1 MSNVVEYI
9 LQADFKDLASAKLK
23 AMSSAAFASL
33 DRVGDRAGKLGQE
46 LNASNFGKNIAGNL
60 ALAGAAGTAAF
71 GAVTYAAL
79 QSYTSFERLNQSLES
94 LVARELL
101 NTGAAKTMSEALA
114 KAKDRA
120 RELVGW
126 TEKLAIQSPFGQEDI
141 QSSYRLA
148 LAYGFTSKQAQVLT
162 QATVDFAAGSGATSD
177 SMNRIAL
184 ALGQIKARGKVAGD
198 ELMQLTEAGLP
209 VRQILAQGFG
219 VTTARLEEMV
229 SKGLVPAD
237 KAIQV
242 IVNSLQRDFGGAAAR
257 AGESMSGLINSMQ
270 DIGKIK
276 LRELFGASFAAVQPA
291 IAELVAALQTPEI
304 SAAVKRIGA
313 SLGEM
318 TNSAVIEIR
327 RVVDLFANMDA
338 ETKGKLLETAGA
350 VSVAFKTI
358 AATIAQVVGV
368 VGGQLTALA
377 GWFNNLDGSTKQVAL
392 TLALAGGSMLLLAP
406 KAFAMAGAVGGTI
419 EKVKA
424 LSTAI
429 EGLRLQQAAADLT
442 AAGSSATAAA
452 SGVTATAGAASKLAL
467 ALQGVA
473 AVGAAAFVGWGI
485 GRVIGEVTGLD
496 EAVQSLY
503 VSMGLIN
510 DQQVKLAGLE
520 DSKGIL
526 NDMTAVDLAL
536 RKLREAAKKGES
548 PSLKDVLGDTAETA
562 QIRGVLDG
570 MATGMSDLGGR
581 AKKLGAELQPG
592 AWLKDD
598 ELLRDIALLE
608 AYKGK
613 LDAID
618 KVKVAAQQIAPDAP
632 PAPDNSKLFG
642 DLKAPDTGAATAA
655 MEKAKK
661 DQQAYLDALTE
672 MQFRQNRISLDDY
685 IKYWRDR
692 QAVLT
697 ASKQS
702 ATTGYLDIEERII
715 AAQQEGAA
723 RQIELKVS
731 TAKAILGQ
739 DAASQAQQTALLRE
753 ALTERAALLA
763 NTGEVSA
770 RADTLRQLRELDIQS
785 IEARAADQV
794 AQGQLLLAQAQ
805 IGEGQFL
812 TIQKAAQQER
822 LTALRNAN
830 ALTLAEVAA
839 GVQQV
844 QELQARATV
853 TGDGPL
859 LGLQEQVKAAGENY
873 ALLTGIYQSYLD
885 QLSADG
891 LRNTEIYAG
900 TQASLTDVMEKG
912 AKDRADT
919 LAREQAKMNAMAGE
933 IGGILG
939 RSFAQGNRG
948 LIGALES
955 AAGEIAKFVAKVL
968 AQKAILAAF
977 GAGTGGAGLFG
988 GLVSGLLG
996 GGGGGPGFA
1005 KGGYTGAGG
1014 KNEPAGSVHKG
1025 EYVINANTV
1034 KRIGLPNLE
1043 LLHKEGRAALPKIAE
1058 RVGEPQAP
1066 AQVIDKGKADKSKSP
1081 FVNIINQ
1088 IPKKTAA
1095 TVERVRE
1102 LATGVKAAKRES
1114 TTPSIGGSEELTRLF
1129 SGLTK
1134 GFANGGRVDTQD
1146 KEAAGIVHKG
1156 EYVFDKR
1163 TVERVGAGNL
1173 DALQKKKLA
1182 QFADGGLVGDESRA
1196 GKMLRSSPAPALRP
1210 AAPRPER
1217 PAAPVSRSM
1226 AVDVNM
1232 AAPTIQ
1238 ITLNGGK
1245 GGETDARKIA
1255 TQIAYE
1261 MERNSTAKLRD
1272 QIQKLIRQEM
1282 RLAG

>member
-1 MSNVVEYI
+1 MANVVEYI

-23 AMSSAAFASL
+23 AMSATAFAAL

-46 LNASNFGKNIAGNL
+46 LNGSNFGKNIAGNL
-60 ALAGAAGTAAF
+60 AVAGAAGAAAF
-71 GAVTYAAL
+71 GAITYAAL

-94 LVARELL
+94 LVARENL
-101 NTGAAKTMSEALA
+101 NTGAAKTMGEALTQS
-114 KAKDRA
+114 KDRA

-141 QSSYRLA
+141 QSSFRLA

-162 QATVDFAAGSGATSD
+162 QTMVDFAAGSGATSD
-177 SMNRIAL
+177 SMNRISL
-184 ALGQIKARGKVAGD
+184 ALGQIRARGKVAGD

-219 VTTARLEEMV
+219 VTTARLEEMIG
-229 SKGLVPAD
+229 KGLVPAD
-237 KAIQV
+237 KAVQI
-242 IVNSLQRDFGGAAAR
+242 IVNSLQRDFGGAAQR
-257 AGESMSGLINSMQ
+257 ASESMSGLINSLQ
-270 DIGKIK
+270 DIGKVR

-291 IAELVAALQTPEI
+291 IAELVTALQTPEI
-304 SAAVKRIGA
+304 SAAIQRIGA
-313 SLGEM
+313 ALGAM
-318 TNSAVIEIR
+318 TGDAVTEIR
-327 RVVDLFANMDA
+327 RFVDLIANMDA
-338 ETKGKLLETAGA
+338 ETKSKLLETAGA

-358 AATIAQVVGV
+358 AATIAQVVGT
-368 VGGQLTALA
+368 VGGQLTKLA
-377 GWFNNLDGSTKQVAL
+377 EWFNNLDASTKQVAL
-392 TLALAGGSMLLLAP
+392 TLGLAGGSMLFVVP
-406 KAFAMAGAVGGTI
+406 KAAAMATAIGGAVKSVDTLSAAV
-419 EKVKA
+419 EAVRLEEQFVSAVKA
-424 LSTAI
+424 SGDSVIGLTSTTAK
-429 EGLRLQQAAADLT
+429 LT
-442 AAGSSATAAA
+442 
-452 SGVTATAGAASKLAL
+452 L
-467 ALQGVA
+467 ALQSVA
-473 AVGAAAFVGWGI
+473 AVGAAAFVGWQI

-496 EAVQSLY
+496 EAVKSLY

-510 DQQVKLAGLE
+510 GQQVKLAGLE

-570 MATGMSDLGGR
+570 MAAGMSDLGSR
-581 AKKLGAELQPG
+581 AQKLGAELQPG
-592 AWLKDD
+592 TWLKDD

-613 LDAID
+613 LDAIG
-618 KVKVAAQQIAPDAP
+618 KVKVTAQKIAPVAATVTPKGEDT
-632 PAPDNSKLFG
+632 SKLFG
-642 DLKAPDTGAATAA
+642 DLKAPDATAATAA

-697 ASKQS
+697 ANKQA

-715 AAQQEGAA
+715 AAQQDGAA

-739 DAASQAQQTALLRE
+739 DSASQAQQTALLRE

-763 NTGEVSA
+763 NTGEVTA

-785 IEARAADQV
+785 IEQRAADQV

-805 IGEGQFL
+805 ISEGQFL

-900 TQASLTDVMEKG
+900 IQASLTDVMEKG

-996 GGGGGPGFA
+996 GGPGFA

-1014 KNEPAGSVHKG
+1014 KNEPAGTVHKG
-1025 EYVINANTV
+1025 EYVINADTV

-1043 LLHKEGRAALPKIAE
+1043 MLHKEGREALPKIAE
-1058 RVGEPQAP
+1058 RVAGPQTP
-1066 AQVIDKGKADKSKSP
+1066 AQIIDKGAAEKPKSP
-1081 FVNIINQ
+1081 VVNILNKL
-1088 IPKKTAA
+1088 PKFTAA
-1095 TVERVRE
+1095 PVERVRE
-1102 LATGVKAAKRES
+1102 LATGVKAAKREA
-1114 TTPSIGGSEELTRLF
+1114 TTPTLGGTEDLSRIF
-1129 SGLTK
+1129 KDLTK
-1134 GFANGGRVDTQD
+1134 GFAQGGRVNTQD

-1156 EYVFDKR
+1156 EYIFDR
-1163 TVERVGAGNL
+1163 TTVERIGAGNL

-1182 QFADGGLVGDESRA
+1182 QFADGGLVGEDSRA
-1196 GKMLRSSPAPALRP
+1196 GKMLRSSTPPALRP
-1210 AAPRPER
+1210 AAPQPER

-1238 ITLNGGK
+1238 ITLTGGK
-1245 GGETDARKIA
+1245 SGEADARKIA

-1282 RLAG
+1282 RLVG